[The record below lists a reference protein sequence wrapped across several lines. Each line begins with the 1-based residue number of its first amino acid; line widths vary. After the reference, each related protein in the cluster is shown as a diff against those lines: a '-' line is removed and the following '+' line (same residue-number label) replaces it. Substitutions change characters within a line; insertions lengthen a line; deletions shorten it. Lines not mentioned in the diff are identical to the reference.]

1 LTFYVY
7 IVYLYYMK
15 PLKITKSITNRETPS
30 FEKYLS
36 EVSKTELINA
46 EKEVELARL
55 IKKGNQNAINQLV
68 NSNLRFVISVAKQY
82 AGRGMS
88 VEDLVSEGNI
98 GLIKAAQKWDETR
111 GIKFI
116 SYAVWW
122 IRQSILQSLSDNSRS
137 IRLPLNQINA
147 LNKINSTISK
157 LEQDLQRIPTSSELS
172 ELLNID
178 EKKIELSLK
187 SSNKVS
193 SLDMLISTEG
203 DLTLLDTI
211 SSDSNT
217 DDLVNQSDMNSNL
230 IFLISKLSE
239 REQIIIKSLFG
250 IGVDIKTISE
260 VSMDLHLTS
269 ERVRQIKN
277 LAIKKLNKS
286 LRFSTFD

>member
-250 IGVDIKTISE
+250 VGVDIKTISE

>member
-1 LTFYVY
+1 MTFYVY

-211 SSDSNT
+211 SSDSTT

-250 IGVDIKTISE
+250 VGVDIKTISE

>member
-1 LTFYVY
+1 
-7 IVYLYYMK
+7 MK

-46 EKEVELARL
+46 EKEVELALL
-55 IKKGNQNAINQLV
+55 IKKGNQKAINQLV

-230 IFLISKLSE
+230 IFLISKLYE

-250 IGVDIKTISE
+250 IGLDIKTISE
-260 VSMDLHLTS
+260 VSMDLHLTP

>member
-1 LTFYVY
+1 
-7 IVYLYYMK
+7 MK

-250 IGVDIKTISE
+250 VGVDIKTISE

>member
-137 IRLPLNQINA
+137 IRLPLNQINT

-172 ELLNID
+172 KLLNID

>member
-1 LTFYVY
+1 
-7 IVYLYYMK
+7 MK

-211 SSDSNT
+211 SSDSTT

-250 IGVDIKTISE
+250 VGVDIKTISE

>member
-1 LTFYVY
+1 
-7 IVYLYYMK
+7 MK

-55 IKKGNQNAINQLV
+55 IKKGNQKAINQLV

-286 LRFSTFD
+286 LRLSTFD

>member
-1 LTFYVY
+1 
-7 IVYLYYMK
+7 MK

-137 IRLPLNQINA
+137 IRLPLNQINT

-250 IGVDIKTISE
+250 VGVDIKTISE

>member
-1 LTFYVY
+1 
-7 IVYLYYMK
+7 MK

-137 IRLPLNQINA
+137 IRLPLNQINT

-172 ELLNID
+172 KLLNID

>member
-1 LTFYVY
+1 
-7 IVYLYYMK
+7 MK

-46 EKEVELARL
+46 EKEVELALL
-55 IKKGNQNAINQLV
+55 IKKGNQKAINQLV

-193 SLDMLISTEG
+193 SLDMLISAEG

-230 IFLISKLSE
+230 IFLISKLYE

-250 IGVDIKTISE
+250 IGLDVKTISE
-260 VSMDLHLTS
+260 VSMDLHLTP

>member
-1 LTFYVY
+1 MTFYVY

-250 IGVDIKTISE
+250 VGVDIKTISE

>member
-1 LTFYVY
+1 
-7 IVYLYYMK
+7 MK

>member
-1 LTFYVY
+1 MTFYVY

-46 EKEVELARL
+46 EKEVELALL
-55 IKKGNQNAINQLV
+55 IKKGNQKAINQLV

-230 IFLISKLSE
+230 IFLISKLYE

-250 IGVDIKTISE
+250 IGLDIKTISE
-260 VSMDLHLTS
+260 VSMDLHLTP

>member
-1 LTFYVY
+1 
-7 IVYLYYMK
+7 MK

-250 IGVDIKTISE
+250 VGVDIKTISE

-286 LRFSTFD
+286 LRLSTFD

>member
-1 LTFYVY
+1 MTFYVY

-137 IRLPLNQINA
+137 IRLPLNQINT

-172 ELLNID
+172 KLLNID

>member
-1 LTFYVY
+1 
-7 IVYLYYMK
+7 MK
-15 PLKITKSITNRETPS
+15 PLKITKSITNRETLS

-55 IKKGNQNAINQLV
+55 IKKGNQKAISQLV

-250 IGVDIKTISE
+250 IGLYTKTISE
-260 VSMDLHLTS
+260 VSMDLHLTP

>member
-1 LTFYVY
+1 
-7 IVYLYYMK
+7 MK

-172 ELLNID
+172 ELLKID